1 MKKSVY
7 LMMVLTLASC
17 TDQQLADEVIG
28 ECVKQK
34 ATREVVAVKKDVTTN
49 DAMLEADIKSLLQE
63 EVAEHKKWSKAMV
76 YVVETNTGKI
86 KASVGLKRKGENFIP
101 CTDDYEQEQ
110 SVMECG
116 PVYLALLS
124 SGKITPKQQFDTG
137 CGIYGEVKDHNWR
150 NGGFGEISLE
160 RALEVRSQV
169 AFTMAKE
176 STFGDNLYDFEAK
189 MNSYLAGKPNTA
201 MGLLT
206 FYNGVANGGRMMELV
221 SEGEGGIVLQEQ
233 MAQPQHIKTLQTGLE
248 RCVTHGVMRK
258 AGRESVKVAACGR
271 TFDLPGGMKRMEL
284 CGYFHSENPHYTIMV
299 IQEKKGLPA
308 SAGGMCGPI
317 FARIVDLLLENS

>member
-1 MKKSVY
+1 MKKCIY
-7 LMMVLTLASC
+7 LMMVLALASC
-17 TDQQLADEVIG
+17 SDQQLDEEVIG
-28 ECVKQK
+28 VCVKPN
-34 ATREVVAVKKDVTTN
+34 ATSEAIDAMKGIASN

-76 YVVETNTGKI
+76 YVVETKTGRI
-86 KASVGLKRKGENFIP
+86 KASVGLERKRENFVP
-101 CTDDYEQEQ
+101 CTDNYEEEQ

-150 NGGFGEISLE
+150 NGGYGEISLE

-176 STFGDNLYDFEAK
+176 SVYGESLSDFESK
-189 MNSYLAGKPNTA
+189 MNFYLAGKPNTA
-201 MGLLT
+201 LGLLT

-221 SEGEGGIVLQEQ
+221 SEGEGDIILQEQ

-248 RCVTHGVMRK
+248 RCVTHGLMRK

-271 TFDLPGGMKRMEL
+271 TFDFQGGMKRMEL
-284 CGYFHSENPHYTIMV
+284 CGYFPSEDPRYTIMV

-308 SAGGMCGPI
+308 SASGMCGPM
-317 FARIVDLLLENS
+317 FARIVDLLLEKF